1 MLVDVVDNKKF
12 IYNIYKYLQNNFPF
26 VSAYCIVFQWFALPY
41 LQIYKYLQVFAR
53 NFRGFRQSGT
63 KKKTRLQDGNGSWLA
78 VVGLF

>member
-12 IYNIYKYLQNNFPF
+12 IYNIYKYLQNNFLF
-26 VSAYCIVFQWFALPY
+26 LSAYCDVFQRFALPY

-53 NFRGFRQSGT
+53 NFRGFRQMEQ
-63 KKKTRLQDGNGSWLA
+63 KKTRLQDGNGSWLA

>member
-26 VSAYCIVFQWFALPY
+26 VLAYCVVFQRFTLSH

-53 NFRGFRQSGT
+53 NFRGFRLGGQKKSSQLVGT
-63 KKKTRLQDGNGSWLA
+63 IR
-78 VVGLF
+78 VVS